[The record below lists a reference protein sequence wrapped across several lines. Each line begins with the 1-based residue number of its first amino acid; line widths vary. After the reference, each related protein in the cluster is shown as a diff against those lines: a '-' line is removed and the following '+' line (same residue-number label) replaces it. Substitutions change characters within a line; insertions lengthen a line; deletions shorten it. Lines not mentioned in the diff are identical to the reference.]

1 MSCFFTS
8 HHFFLR
14 SSFPLSFAYLLIYFI
29 FFTFHV
35 LAFFLP
41 SPFVLCVFSSST
53 YLTACLLFCPS
64 FHLSSFLAILVFP
77 FFLPPLLS
85 SSAHLLFLFF
95 FSSSPYSSSF
105 SHLSYPLISS
115 SLHLCPFLSSC
126 FSSPFVLMS
135 LYLLTFHFVYGH
147 VFISSLPLHYSRL
160 PIPSDNF
167 SSLTSALLYSTCF
180 ISLFFSVPLS
190 FHLTDSS
197 LFNGNVLMVS
207 VLCLCLTS
215 SLEWTLP
222 SSSSF
227 FLQFPSVF
235 SLNVKL
241 TFT

>member
-1 MSCFFTS
+1 M
-8 HHFFLR
+8 FL
-14 SSFPLSFAYLLIYFI
+14 
-29 FFTFHV
+29 
-35 LAFFLP
+35 
-41 SPFVLCVFSSST
+41 
-53 YLTACLLFCPS
+53 
-64 FHLSSFLAILVFP
+64 HLSSFLSSLFLSSLLRLSPYLFYLLYFP
-77 FFLPPLLS
+77 CFSFFFTFSVCPVCLLIIYLPHCLSSFLSFVPPLLFPCYSCFSFLLAS
-85 SSAHLLFLFF
+85 SPLLSAHLLFLFF

-180 ISLFFSVPLS
+180 MSLFFSVPLS

-197 LFNGNVLMVS
+197 SSIYTLHCFMEMFWWCQCCVFVWLHLWS
-207 VLCLCLTS
+207 EPYLLPLASFFS
-215 SLEWTLP
+215 SLL
-222 SSSSF
+222 SF
-227 FLQFPSVF
+227 LWM
-235 SLNVKL
+235 
-241 TFT
+241 

>member
-1 MSCFFTS
+1 M
-8 HHFFLR
+8 FLHL
-14 SSFPLSFAYLLIYFI
+14 SSFLSSLFLSSLLRLSPYLFYLLYFPC
-29 FFTFHV
+29 FS
-35 LAFFLP
+35 FFLP

-53 YLTACLLFCPS
+53 YLTARLLFCPS
-64 FHLSSFLAILVFP
+64 FHLSSFLAFLVFP

-197 LFNGNVLMVS
+197 SSIYTFHCSDGVSAVSLFDFISGVNP
-207 VLCLCLTS
+207 T
-215 SLEWTLP
+215 
-222 SSSSF
+222 F
-227 FLQFPSVF
+227 FL
-235 SLNVKL
+235 
-241 TFT
+241 

>member
-1 MSCFFTS
+1 M
-8 HHFFLR
+8 FLHL
-14 SSFPLSFAYLLIYFI
+14 SSFLSSLFLSSLLRLSPYLFYLLYFPC
-29 FFTFHV
+29 FS
-35 LAFFLP
+35 FFLP

-53 YLTACLLFCPS
+53 YLTARLLFCPS

-197 LFNGNVLMVS
+197 
-207 VLCLCLTS
+207 S
-215 SLEWTLP
+215 SIY
-222 SSSSF
+222 
-227 FLQFPSVF
+227 
-235 SLNVKL
+235 
-241 TFT
+241 TFHCFMEMF